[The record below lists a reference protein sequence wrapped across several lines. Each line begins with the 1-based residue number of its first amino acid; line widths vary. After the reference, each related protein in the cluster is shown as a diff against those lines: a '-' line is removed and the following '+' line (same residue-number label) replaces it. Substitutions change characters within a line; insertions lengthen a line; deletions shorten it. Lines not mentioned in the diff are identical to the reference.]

1 MINKFQMQFSVS
13 NALNKWLKADLP
25 RLPNKEGQRVGVH
38 SLTSDEQTFCWQ
50 LNIIDNGPAVY
61 RERAR
66 HKTII
71 ACEANSRFIVFI
83 PVDTKLTLDELAARL
98 QMQWQYS
105 LAETLQQ
112 LRAIP
117 SSDIAML
124 LSELAELHMDTHWV
138 KNTDLSI
145 SGHISDA
152 ALWVSQAL
160 AEQGLNE
167 LPSDLCTD
175 LAIHL
180 NTQKKRANNQ
190 TQKFMPIVKMM
201 DYCQG
206 ILLEP
211 QSLPAKPDL
220 ASATNTAAES
230 AAAESAAAE
239 SAAANSTLVGGNIVQ
254 LSDYRK

>member
-1 MINKFQMQFSVS
+1 MTLLLSTT

-25 RLPNKEGQRVGVH
+25 RLPTKEGHRVGVH
-38 SLTSDEQTFCWQ
+38 ALESDQQTFCWQ
-50 LNIIDNGPAVY
+50 LHIIDNAY
-61 RERAR
+61 KSH

-71 ACEANSRFIVFI
+71 ACEANSRFTVFI

-117 SSDIAML
+117 NSEIAML
-124 LSELAELHMDTHWV
+124 LSELSEVNMDTHWV

-152 ALWVSQAL
+152 ALWITQML

-167 LPSDLCTD
+167 LTEDLSTD
-175 LAIHL
+175 LSIHL
-180 NTQKKRANNQ
+180 NTQMKRVKNK
-190 TQKFMPIVKMM
+190 TKKFMPIVNMM
-201 DYCQG
+201 DYCQD
-206 ILLEP
+206 ILLIPNDDNTSDVDELISNISIT
-211 QSLPAKPDL
+211 QQPDTTIKTV
-220 ASATNTAAES
+220 SNVIDF
-230 AAAESAAAE
+230 
-239 SAAANSTLVGGNIVQ
+239 NQ
-254 LSDYRK
+254 YKQKMR

>member
-1 MINKFQMQFSVS
+1 MKLLLSAT

-25 RLPNKEGQRVGVH
+25 RLADKEGQRVGVH
-38 SLTSDEQTFCWQ
+38 NLKSDKQTFCWQ
-50 LNIIDNGPAVY
+50 LHIIDNGPSVY
-61 RERAR
+61 RVRSR

-71 ACEANSRFIVFI
+71 ACEANSRFTVFI

-152 ALWVSQAL
+152 ALWVSQML

-175 LAIHL
+175 LSIHL
-180 NTQKKRANNQ
+180 NTQMKRAKNQ
-190 TQKFMPIVKMM
+190 QQKFMPIVNMM
-201 DYCQG
+201 DYCEEVLIDQQ
-206 ILLEP
+206 P
-211 QSLPAKPDL
+211 LPAKPDL
-220 ASATNTAAES
+220 VSVHNTASES
-230 AAAESAAAE
+230 AAE
-239 SAAANSTLVGGNIVQ
+239 NSTLVDGNGNIVQ